1 MLSKKSRSAAR
12 AVPPRDATPR
22 SAAAASRNV
31 IAAAATPAASTVSR
45 TLWRGSDFADER
57 EQPLVQDA
65 VRRDHPG
72 AERRRLVEDERP
84 ALEVGRA
91 AARLLDEQRP
101 GADVPLV
108 LRCEREGGIAGAARD
123 LGELECD
130 AARQLHVHAR
140 LERVPFAALVL
151 GAAGE
156 HLGIGH
162 ARRPAHARAFAV

>member
-45 TLWRGSDFADER
+45 TLRRGSDFADER
-57 EQPLVQDA
+57 QQAVVQDA

-72 AERRRLVEDERP
+72 AERRWLVEHERP
-84 ALEVGRA
+84 PLEVGRP
-91 AARLLDEQRP
+91 AARLLDEQRA

-108 LRCEREGGIAGAARD
+108 LRSEREGRVARAARD
-123 LGELECD
+123 LGELERD
-130 AARQLHVHAR
+130 AARQLH
-140 LERVPFAALVL
+140 P
-151 GAAGE
+151 
-156 HLGIGH
+156 
-162 ARRPAHARAFAV
+162 